1 MSNSIKN
8 VQAIYPLVGIND
20 LHVVVSWRKR
30 WLVREILSGVIIDIG
45 EAWGRLLIRG
55 QYSCGGL
62 GCNMY
67 LAKYAKFFKYL
78 RIRCVEIP

>member
-1 MSNSIKN
+1 MSHSIKN

-20 LHVVVSWRKR
+20 LHVVVSWRKG

-67 LAKYAKFFKYL
+67 LAKYVKFFKYL
-78 RIRCVEIP
+78 RIR